1 MYPPRKSERAGF
13 GQAVVRQPVMG
24 AAPVIGPSIIGRAL
38 VVLLLGISV
47 CTCAWAKKT
56 DRQQP
61 MDVHADHLDG
71 NLADDGVSTLTGG
84 VVMTQ
89 GTMEIHADKAV
100 ITRKDGDMSSSV
112 LFGSPVHMKQLDE
125 NNEPMYATS
134 QRVDYDMLKDV
145 AVLTGNALVDQ
156 PTRGQMHGEKIVYDI
171 DNGKVTSGNDG
182 SRVDMHILPK
192 TKPGQ
197 AAPKAE
203 SPPPDLPPGSSPTQD
218 PAAGKPASGQ
228 TP

>member
-1 MYPPRKSERAGF
+1 MGFFAGRIALAMF
-13 GQAVVRQPVMG
+13 LGLLCLG
-24 AAPVIGPSIIGRAL
+24 AS
-38 VVLLLGISV
+38 
-47 CTCAWAKKT
+47 AKKT

-71 NLADDGVSTLTGG
+71 NLADDGVSVLTGN

-89 GTMEIHADKAV
+89 GTLEIRSDKAV
-100 ITRKDGDMSSSV
+100 ITRKDGEMSRAV
-112 LFGSPVHMKQLDE
+112 LTGGPVHLKQLDE

-134 QRVDYDMLKDV
+134 RQTDYDLLDNV
-145 AVLTGNALVDQ
+145 AVLTGDAIVNQ
-156 PTRGQMHGEKIVYDI
+156 PSRGQMHGEKIVYDV

-182 SRVDMHILPK
+182 TRVLLHILPK
-192 TKPGQ
+192 AKAGQ

-203 SPPPDLPPGSSPTQD
+203 APPPDLPD
-218 PAAGKPASGQ
+218 GK